1 MVLHCIYY
9 FIKVMVRVM
18 NRGYDFP
25 YEHYIQAKWFVA
37 YTEMNLS
44 INRFS

>member
-1 MVLHCIYY
+1 
-9 FIKVMVRVM
+9 M
-18 NRGYDFP
+18 NVGMIFP
-25 YEHYIQAKWFVA
+25 MNIQAKWFVA